1 MGEDYSGGVDGDER
15 ALDTIMKCHIH
26 HRRACRLCGST
37 RVREYLHFERMP
49 FTDEFVRAERFGSE
63 FLGDLGVYWCEDC
76 RTSQTQHDVEV
87 SEYYRDYRYTV
98 SSSPFAQR
106 FMRRLAEESFR
117 RFGLR
122 AGDRVLEI
130 GSGDGYQLG
139 CFRDLGARVL
149 GFEPS
154 ADLTRA
160 AREAGVETV
169 QTLFNCE
176 GVEQIPAGLRP
187 AQVVL
192 LTYTFDHLP
201 EPKPFLELVR
211 QVLDPERGILL
222 IEVHDLARIVE
233 RREICLFEHEHSIYL
248 TALTMK
254 RLLESAGFR
263 LLGDDVLPEKERRGN
278 SLLIAACPA
287 TATAHAS
294 TYAARATDVALET
307 WPAYEAFGADVRR
320 GVARFRDQLRTERAA
335 GRKLAGYGAGGR
347 GVMTLAMA
355 GVGPEDLAYLCD
367 QNTSFHGLYTPATH
381 IPVVAPEHV
390 HRQPVDT
397 LVVFSYAYMDE
408 IRARLKPFE
417 GRCVSI
423 LDWM

>member
-1 MGEDYSGGVDGDER
+1 
-15 ALDTIMKCHIH
+15 MKCHIH
-26 HRRACRLCGST
+26 RRGACRLCGST
-37 RVREYLHFERMP
+37 RLREYLRFERMP
-49 FTDEFVRAERFGSE
+49 FTDEFVRADRFGAE
-63 FLGDLGVYWCEDC
+63 FLGDIAIYWCEDC
-76 RTSQTQHDVEV
+76 QSSQTQHDVEV

-98 SSSPFAQR
+98 SNSPFARR
-106 FMRRLAEESFR
+106 FMQRLAEESFR
-117 RFGLR
+117 RFGLKP
-122 AGDRVLEI
+122 GDRVLEI
-130 GSGDGYQLG
+130 GSGDGHQLA
-139 CFRDLGARVL
+139 CFRDVGARVL

-154 ADLTRA
+154 EDLTRA
-160 AREAGVETV
+160 AREAGVDTV

-176 GVEQIPAGLRP
+176 GVEQIPADRRP

-211 QVLDPERGILL
+211 QVLDPERGVLL
-222 IEVHDLARIVE
+222 IEVHDLAKIVE

-263 LLGDDVLPEKERRGN
+263 LLGDDVLPERERRGN

-294 TYAARATDVALET
+294 TYQPRPADLALES
-307 WPAYEAFGADVRR
+307 WPAYEAFGGDVRR
-320 GVARFRDQLRTERAA
+320 GVERFRNHLRAQRAA
-335 GRKLAGYGAGGR
+335 GRKVAGYGAGGR

-355 GVGPEDLAYLCD
+355 GLGPEDIAYLCD

-390 HRQPVDT
+390 HQEPVDE
-397 LVVFSYAYMDE
+397 LVVFSYAYLEE
-408 IRARLKPFE
+408 IRSRLSPFA
-417 GRCVSI
+417 GKFTSI
-423 LDWM
+423 LDLM